1 MTRTNDSGSSRTR
14 GRGASLEVT
23 TDLPLTEAHAERE
36 GGLHPATHPSFLSSL
51 LSKKCTQLR
60 VTDHRE
66 AEIKSVTPREQMK
79 SPRTKPDIFRDR
91 QKTRSLRTRPKWTD
105 VRGRRKGQG

>member
-36 GGLHPATHPSFLSSL
+36 GGLHPATHPSFLSNL

-79 SPRTKPDIFRDR
+79 SPRTIILTFSGTDR
-91 QKTRSLRTRPKWTD
+91 KQGALEQDQS
-105 VRGRRKGQG
+105 GQM